1 MLLVMWETSG
11 FQGKKQIPENA
22 KSIQTEKAGCVQI
35 NENSFDTELTTSNAG
50 YLRITEQYLPIT
62 EKK

>member
-22 KSIQTEKAGCVQI
+22 KSIQTEKACVQI
-35 NENSFDTELTTSNAG
+35 NENYVDTELTTSNAG